1 MEKISLMQSTDRSS
15 LRHLRD
21 QAKDL
26 VRYGAAATLVDAK
39 FQIARQQP
47 SWQADTLLGSGTA
60 ASLSQVAVPSAEDVR
75 PHDYFLADTNSCSSR
90 GPCRLQAA
98 FVQGIHDVGGEE
110 IPRFCG

>member
-1 MEKISLMQSTDRSS
+1 MERISLMQFTDRSN
-15 LRHLRD
+15 LHHLRD

-26 VRYGAAATLVDAK
+26 VRYGAATTLVDAR
-39 FQIARQQP
+39 FQITRQQA
-47 SWQADTLLGSGTA
+47 SWQADILLGSGTA

-90 GPCRLQAA
+90 GPCRLKAA